1 MVKSLAFL
9 RQELKATPGR
19 GGYALRLT
27 LTCAILIALFMS
39 LQMPLLSVAL
49 IVAFYASRSE
59 VHTIGL
65 LSIAFFVLISL
76 IIGGIVLMFKF
87 TYDFPLLRLIISSL
101 LFFGAMFLMRAL
113 DKLGLAF
120 FIVALAVIFAQTLP
134 SLTGQSEILI
144 RMVLWLWIAINT
156 SVLVTLLVNACFPG
170 AYPTVQFRRQLA
182 DDLGHTAAWL
192 RACAGEENSPSAV
205 SPLVLAQQFTSL
217 QTLSELALNSSAM
230 RDAKS
235 QWQSLLAT
243 ALHCHYLAMLLSPD
257 NINPQQKPQL
267 LAIADQLQSLARQ
280 AERATPSADSL
291 SNLRMLTEDG
301 QSAVTD
307 RLIRVIAQ
315 YRQGLP
321 IELPE
326 ASQPK
331 APLLL
336 PDAFSN
342 PVYPRFALKTLLATL
357 ICYLFYTATDWQG
370 IHTIMLSCVI
380 VAQPGLGPTMQKTG
394 LRIAGALLATLL
406 ALGLMIFVQPLVNSL
421 AGFLVMT
428 VPVMWLSAWL
438 AGGSQR
444 IAYAGI
450 QTGFTFALA
459 FMDWFGPLYD
469 LSELRDRVLGIL
481 LGVVVS
487 SLVHLYLWPESEALK
502 LRNQMA
508 ELYRR
513 LGNWLDADQDQ
524 REPSLVSL
532 YRSLLETQQLL
543 ERVQAEPVL
552 AFAYPYPQVKH
563 WPMQHSVDLAQ
574 QIIRLGAGYHLY
586 QLQPDPGLQQA
597 AQQLRQYADTLG
609 QPRQETPAVA
619 VVSSVNPYASSLSEA
634 LSRLPGWTSAA
645 HPAARRVIG

>member
-1 MVKSLAFL
+1 MEKMIAFL
-9 RQELKATPGR
+9 RRELKATPGR
-19 GGYALRLT
+19 SGYALRLT
-27 LTCAILIALFMS
+27 LTCAILITLFMS

-65 LSIAFFVLISL
+65 LSVAFFVLISL
-76 IIGGIVLMFKF
+76 IIGGIVLMLKF

-101 LFFGAMFLMRAL
+101 LFLGAMFLMRAL

-120 FIVALAVIFAQTLP
+120 FIVALAVIFAQTFP
-134 SLTGQSEILI
+134 SLTGNSEILI

-182 DDLGHTAAWL
+182 ADLRHTAAWL
-192 RACAGEENSPSAV
+192 RTCAGYDNAPVAT
-205 SPLVLAQQFTSL
+205 SPLELAQQFTAL
-217 QTLSELALNSSAM
+217 QTLSGLALNAPAM
-230 RDAKS
+230 RAAKS

-257 NINPQQKPQL
+257 KITPQQTPQL
-267 LAIADQLQSLARQ
+267 LAIAEQLDVLAQQ
-280 AERATPSADSL
+280 AERTDLPADSVRSL
-291 SNLRMLTEDG
+291 TVLTEEG
-301 QSAVTD
+301 QSPVTD
-307 RLIRVIAQ
+307 RLIRVITE
-315 YRQGLP
+315 YRQGRP
-321 IELPE
+321 VALPE
-326 ASQPK
+326 VSQPK

-380 VAQPGLGPTMQKTG
+380 VAQPGLGPTLQKTS

-406 ALGLMIFVQPLVNSL
+406 ALGLMIFVQPQVDSLV
-421 AGFLVMT
+421 GFLMMT

-469 LSELRDRVLGIL
+469 LSELRDRVVGII

-502 LRNQMA
+502 LRDQMSD
-508 ELYRR
+508 LYRR
-513 LGNWLDADQDQ
+513 LANWLEAEQEQ
-524 REPSLVSL
+524 REPSLMSL
-532 YRSLLETQQLL
+532 YHSVLETHQLL
-543 ERVQAEPVL
+543 ERVQAEPVS

-563 WPMQHSVDLAQ
+563 WPMQHSFDLAQ

-586 QLQPDPGLQQA
+586 QPQPDPGLQQA
-597 AQQLRQYADTLG
+597 AHQLRQYAETLS
-609 QPRQETPAVA
+609 QPQQDIPVSGSVA
-619 VVSSVNPYASSLSEA
+619 VSNPYALSLSEV
-634 LSRLPGWTSAA
+634 LHRLPGWTSTSQ
-645 HPAARRVIG
+645 PAVSGC